1 MASQQHGFDIENDIK
16 QKVFKLDKK
25 YSYTAIHDIRAEDN
39 PFDSNENI
47 SIKTTT
53 TSTVYFGSPLR
64 IFNYSK
70 EEKHTAIIVILKQVE
85 NVKRIKRIVEIGLD
99 DRDILFGEVTE
110 SEIRELENLI
120 KHIPKNE
127 KPKETMKQ
135 IDNLKKELNKKS
147 GLLKFNP
154 KIDSTTQRRLQCSIP
169 KIEEKL
175 NSTLIKRDSPTSVRG
190 VDITSEIQSSKRV
203 RNTRK
208 NQTSLAL

>member
-1 MASQQHGFDIENDIK
+1 MASQQHGFDIEDDIK
-16 QKVFKLDKK
+16 RNVFKLDKK
-25 YSYTAIHDIRAEDN
+25 YPYTAIHDIRAEDN

-53 TSTVYFGSPLR
+53 RSTVDFGSPLR
-64 IFNYSK
+64 IFNYSR
-70 EEKHTAIIVILKQVE
+70 EQKHTAIIVILKQSE
-85 NVKRIKRIVEIGLD
+85 NIKRIHRIVEIGLD
-99 DRDILFGEVTE
+99 DKDILFGEVTE
-110 SEIRELENLI
+110 GEIRELENLI
-120 KHIPKNE
+120 KHVPKNE

-135 IDNLKKELNKKS
+135 IDKLKKELNKKS

-169 KIEEKL
+169 KFEEKL